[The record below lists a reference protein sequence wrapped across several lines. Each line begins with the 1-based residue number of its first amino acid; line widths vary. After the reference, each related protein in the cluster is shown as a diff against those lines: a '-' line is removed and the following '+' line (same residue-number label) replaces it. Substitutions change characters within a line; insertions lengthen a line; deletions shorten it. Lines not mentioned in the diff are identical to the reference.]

1 MNTDLLVWHLTSDG
15 SYSVKSAYTLLTSA
29 LCTLSRSSNFEASK
43 SLWNEIWKLSILNK
57 NQHFL
62 LRACGESLPAKKN
75 LHSRHVIP
83 TKECNLCGDFEKI
96 LSMALGNVTALN
108 QGGYRILAL
117 DFFRPKISLA

>member
-1 MNTDLLVWHLTSDG
+1 MAHRVNCSKLLAMEVECIKSIPVSARVNTDLLVWHLTSDG

-62 LRACGESLPAKKN
+62 
-75 LHSRHVIP
+75 
-83 TKECNLCGDFEKI
+83 
-96 LSMALGNVTALN
+96 
-108 QGGYRILAL
+108 
-117 DFFRPKISLA
+117 